1 MYKQASRLGL
11 RFASPKGPLTV
22 EQLWDLKPEMLD
34 TMAVSLEEEVTK
46 AGKKSFLT
54 TKSSEDKVAKLKF
67 DIVLDVLTTK
77 VEEAAAA
84 AVSAET
90 KAFNNKI
97 DLLIAEKEEEEFK
110 GKSIEELRAMKKK

>member
-11 RFASPKGPLTV
+11 RFTSPKGPLTV

-34 TMAVSLEEEVTK
+34 SMAVALEEEVTK

>member
-11 RFASPKGPLTV
+11 RFASPKGQLTV

-34 TMAVSLEEEVTK
+34 GMAVALEEEVTK
-46 AGKKSFLT
+46 AGKKSFLA

-77 VEEAAAA
+77 VEEEALANAA
-84 AVSAET
+84 SDIR
-90 KAFNNKI
+90 KHNNKI
-97 DLLIAEKEEEEFK
+97 DLLIAEKEEEELK
-110 GKSIEELRAMKKK
+110 GKTVAELRAMKK

>member
-34 TMAVSLEEEVTK
+34 GMAVALEEEAAK
-46 AGKKSFLT
+46 AGKKSFLA

-67 DIVLDVLTTK
+67 DIVLDVLSTK
-77 VEEAAAA
+77 VEEAALASDAA
-84 AVSAET
+84 AIR
-90 KAFNNKI
+90 KHNNKI
-97 DLLIAEKEEEEFK
+97 DLLIAEKEEEDLR
-110 GKSIEELRAMKKK
+110 GKSVEQLRAMKK